1 MKKIISKMLALA
13 LVSAIGV
20 SCDNEVPDG
29 GNFEQGN
36 EIRFSDLVTRA
47 GDPENEA
54 EKLLNTINDF
64 GVYGQVSDQ
73 EDPNPETSSNIP
85 YTQIFDKLN
94 VYRGADS
101 WEYDPAEVQYWLGNR
116 AYHFFAFWPYNTATS
131 LDNRG
136 GYKVSYETPG
146 TANGYLLGAHEIV
159 DVDGVFPDVVKFKF
173 SHLLSRVCLN
183 ISQDNIKNPYDDYM
197 FRIKA
202 VRLSNVKKNG
212 TLSTSRTNQAGTWTY
227 DNARLTFESVF
238 DDESGLLEGSK
249 VIAPWG
255 ANGQGYHF
263 IPQSFE
269 KGDISLIVE
278 YAFKETTASEW
289 ESKTAS
295 TSLPAG
301 AWSPGV
307 TYTYQ
312 MKVYEDN
319 FVTFSNIS
327 VEGWGSYLTGGAI
340 IIK

>member
-1 MKKIISKMLALA
+1 MKKIISKMLVLA
-13 LVSAIGV
+13 LVSTIGV
-20 SCDNEVPDG
+20 SCDNEESDG

-36 EIRFSDLVTRA
+36 EIRFGEFVTRA
-47 GDPENEA
+47 NDSEA
-54 EKLLNTINDF
+54 DELLNSINAF

-73 EDPNPETSSNIP
+73 DDPNPETSSNIS

-94 VYRGADS
+94 VYRAADS
-101 WEYDPAEVQYWLGNR
+101 WEYDQEKVQYWLGNR
-116 AYHFFAFWPYNTATS
+116 AYHFFAFWPYETET
-131 LDNRG
+131 LRDDRG
-136 GYKVSYETPG
+136 GYKVSYVTPDA
-146 TANGYLLGAHEIV
+146 ANGYLLGAHEIV

-173 SHLLSRVCLN
+173 SHLLSRVRLV
-183 ISQDNIKNPYDDYM
+183 ISQDNLKNPYEDYE
-197 FRIKA
+197 FRIKSIK
-202 VRLSNVKKNG
+202 LSNVKKSG
-212 TLSTSRTNQAGTWTY
+212 TLSTSRTNRTGSWIY
-227 DNARLTFESVF
+227 DNTRCSFEATFA
-238 DDESGLLEGSK
+238 DESGLLGDSK

-255 ANGQGYHF
+255 DNGQGYHF

-278 YAFKETTASEW
+278 YEFKETTADEW

-301 AWSPGV
+301 TWNPGV
-307 TYTYQ
+307 TYTYN

-319 FVTFSNIS
+319 FVTFSSVN